1 MFKYI
6 SLPQRG
12 IYTGSLNRKRA
23 RSAERQARSKSD
35 SNFVV
40 KDVTDQIEGLSC
52 NDACPATPTTAGTAT
67 PRFVYELKFHL
78 RVKALEQANPFLLVL
93 ITSRLLSD
101 VTFNVGPYK
110 MPIENRLRTTYT
122 YIVTEP
128 SFVEKV
134 FSKTTSH

>member
-1 MFKYI
+1 MFKCI

-67 PRFVYELKFHL
+67 PRFVYELKFSHMGQIDEVRQTNESSPGTL
-78 RVKALEQANPFLLVL
+78 TL
-93 ITSRLLSD
+93 ILKGEVSVRLTSSSL
-101 VTFNVGPYK
+101 P
-110 MPIENRLRTTYT
+110 P
-122 YIVTEP
+122 
-128 SFVEKV
+128 
-134 FSKTTSH
+134 